1 MKKICHFFFFVTL
14 YHININRYSINIMS
28 KNKLYEKLNILNM
41 CYRNGV
47 RSLPKDWFIFS
58 NKLNNGYIKLE
69 DYYVKYRKDIDEF
82 LKEKSITLIY
92 KNNKYLLI

>member
-1 MKKICHFFFFVTL
+1 MKKNLPLLFFAIL
-14 YHININRYSINIMS
+14 YHININWYSINIMS
-28 KNKLYEKLNILNM
+28 KSKLYEKLNILNM

-58 NKLNNGYIKLE
+58 NKLNNGNIKLE
-69 DYYVKYRKDIDEF
+69 DYYIKYRKDIDEF